1 VQKEYRVADG
11 EVAAGVDAVEAGGE
25 VALHGGRE
33 GADVNALRDERVRVG
48 VFGLAARD
56 P

>member
-1 VQKEYRVADG
+1 MQKEYRVADG

-48 VFGLAARD
+48 VFCLVARE